1 MKDDTRIT
9 WHRAGTAG
17 EVDDEEPLQVKI
29 GDLLIAV
36 CKVGKDFY
44 AINDICSHEYACLS
58 DGFVEGD
65 HIECPLHQARFHIPT
80 GKAVSAPATEDIAI
94 YPLRLED
101 GDIWVGLPGE

>member
-1 MKDDTRIT
+1 MTDDAKIT

-17 EVDDEEPLQVKI
+17 EVDDEEPLQVKV

-36 CKVGKDFY
+36 CKVGADFY

-80 GKAVSAPATEDIAI
+80 GKALSAPATEDIAT
-94 YPLRLED
+94 YPLRLE
-101 GDIWVGLPGE
+101 GEDIWVGLPGD